1 MAKTGTKRR
10 RTSRFLIATACLANP
25 SDTCLKT
32 KRRRGLPSERGDLWK
47 EARYERRRLLAVAT
61 YGVRSS
67 ATNKK

>member
-25 SDTCLKT
+25 SAESAGGDC
-32 KRRRGLPSERGDLWK
+32 RRSAASQKKGASNDGDCS
-47 EARYERRRLLAVAT
+47 RDAT
-61 YGVRSS
+61 YGVQAS